1 MKTLGDYSEICRNL
15 TDVMRE
21 IADGK
26 IIVISIKF
34 NLALLLLQ
42 TDGMIE
48 PIEDNG
54 KLQTV
59 RLSDKGRELLQR
71 GGYSDFIL

>member
-1 MKTLGDYSEICRNL
+1 MKTIGDYSEICRNL

-21 IADGK
+21 IKEGQIAVSNIG
-26 IIVISIKF
+26 F
-34 NLALLLLQ
+34 NIALLILQ

-48 PIEDNG
+48 PIEKSE

-59 RLSDKGRELLQR
+59 RLSAKGREFLQR
-71 GGYSDFIL
+71 GGYSDFI